1 MSCLYILEIN
11 PLSVVTFAVIF
22 SCFEGC
28 LFILFIVSFAVQ
40 NLLSLIRSHLFTY
53 LGIDLPKETKE
64 LHTENYKT
72 LMKKIKDDISRW
84 RNIPCSWVGRINNVN
99 ITILPNVP
107 YRFKAISIKL
117 PMAFFTELEQKI
129 LQFIWRH
136 KGPPK

>member
-84 RNIPCSWVGRINNVN
+84 RNIPCSWVGRINNVK

-117 PMAFFTELEQKI
+117 PMVFFTELEQKI

-136 KGPPK
+136 KRPPK